1 MSLIDLLRGRRAI
14 AVVLFGALLAA
25 CSPAAT
31 SVAPSTPSP
40 VATVAA
46 TPVPSVAGSASALPA
61 PSASVATAP
70 DPAIGLKI
78 AAPYSLIAL
87 DPALEATIRQQITGS
102 AGAFGNL
109 IGVGG
114 RTVSA
119 NGSPVGLVFVMSLP
133 AGLMTDATYQSIVA
147 GMASSSQ
154 VAFTTS
160 TISGTEVSTGAG
172 PTGSIGVFREG
183 DHVVIEITQK
193 ATDLPLV
200 AKALIDA
207 NK

>member
-1 MSLIDLLRGRRAI
+1 MSTIDLSQGRRAM

-25 CSPAAT
+25 CSPAA
-31 SVAPSTPSP
+31 SVAPSAPSP
-40 VATVAA
+40 VPTVALTA
-46 TPVPSVAGSASALPA
+46 APTVAPSPGALPA
-61 PSASVATAP
+61 PSGSVAIAP

-78 AAPYSLIAL
+78 AAPYALIPL

-109 IGVGG
+109 IGFGG

-133 AGLMTDATYQSIVA
+133 AGLMTDATYQALVA

-154 VAFTTS
+154 VAFTTT
-160 TISGTEVSTGAG
+160 TISGTEVSTGSG
-172 PTGSIGVFREG
+172 PTGSIGMFREG
-183 DHVVIEITQK
+183 DRLVLAKTQN
-193 ATDLPLV
+193 ATDLPIV